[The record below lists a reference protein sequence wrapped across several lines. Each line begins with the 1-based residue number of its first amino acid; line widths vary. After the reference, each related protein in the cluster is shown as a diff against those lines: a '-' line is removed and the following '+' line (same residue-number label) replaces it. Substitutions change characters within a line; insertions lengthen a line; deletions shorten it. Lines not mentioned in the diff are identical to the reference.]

1 MTPRPQKSAKEKSLA
16 TRQHILDAAEV
27 AFADKGFDGAN
38 MREIAHAA
46 GVNKFML
53 YYHFDNKES
62 LFTQVLQSNLQPAFQ
77 QLDVILSQP
86 LSLEEALMQ
95 VYDLYAG
102 LFKQKGERLRAFMA
116 REIAA
121 GAPHVKP
128 LFTSLAAR
136 ILDLWEPKINQYL
149 GVASVPDRLLR
160 QIVASIM
167 IGIVSNFLMQPLFAE
182 ILLAS
187 GISLYDEDMKQ
198 HVVQFILGG
207 VRNRMTESTHSNT
220 HTAGAD

>member
-1 MTPRPQKSAKEKSLA
+1 MTPRPKES
-16 TRQHILDAAEV
+16 TRQKTEETRRRILEAAEA
-27 AFADKGFDGAN
+27 AFAAKGFDGAN

-62 LFTQVLQSNLQPAFQ
+62 LFTQVLHSNLRPAFQ

-86 LSLEEALMQ
+86 LSLEEALRQ

-102 LFKQKGERLRAFMA
+102 LFAQKGERLRAFMA
-116 REIAA
+116 REIAD
-121 GAPHVKP
+121 GAPHVRP
-128 LFTSLAAR
+128 LFASMAVR
-136 ILDLWEPKINQYL
+136 ILNLWAPKIYQYL
-149 GVASVPDRLLR
+149 GVSSLPDRQLR
-160 QIVASIM
+160 QMVASIM
-167 IGIVSNFLMQPLFAE
+167 IGIVSNFLMQPLYAE
-182 ILLAS
+182 IMLVS

-207 VRNRMTESTHSNT
+207 VRNQMTESANNET
-220 HTAGAD
+220 